1 MKKLPSH
8 VLAIVAA
15 GVFSTAM
22 AAEPRVA
29 PPPEAQLPSDERME
43 PEAPQADLKPAEADQ
58 PYSLQFSDELG
69 ESDLAD
75 TAPTLSN
82 FADADLWDRI
92 RHGFALNNLD
102 TTQVRDLEQ
111 WYAARPEYLY
121 RMADRAQRYLYHI
134 VNELER
140 RSMPLDL
147 ALLPVVESSFNPKA
161 YSSAHASG
169 IWQFIPSTGKNY
181 GLEQTWWYDGR
192 RDVLAATE
200 AALDYLQYLYGLF
213 GDWHLALA
221 AYNWGEGAVAR
232 ALAKNRAAGLPED
245 YQNIRMPAETQNYV
259 PKLLAIRNL
268 VANPARYG
276 LKMRAIPNRPY
287 FTAVNVPH
295 HMDTKVAAKLANM
308 PMDEFLSLNPAFNKP
323 VIAYKPSRKLLLPAE
338 KAEEFTSNLAS
349 YDKPL
354 LSWKPYATSRGE
366 RFERIAAKFGTTVEK
381 LREVNN
387 IGQAKMARGEMLLVP
402 SHNGE
407 IDAVNTAAMTE
418 APTIPSLPTYAKLER
433 VDTKP
438 ATHLVK
444 RGETLFSIAKHYG
457 MSPGE
462 LKSLN
467 QLNTNHVAAGK
478 VLVLEERRQA
488 GKVIRASAARESSPK
503 TRSTQYTVRRGDTI
517 FSIARRFN
525 VTVADLQ
532 RWNKAGK
539 HLTPGDVL
547 VIHLDN
553 S

>member
-1 MKKLPSH
+1 MTPQPSVSLPQDDKP
-8 VLAIVAA
+8 
-15 GVFSTAM
+15 
-22 AAEPRVA
+22 EP
-29 PPPEAQLPSDERME
+29 LPASATTSDETTS
-43 PEAPQADLKPAEADQ
+43 AADVDQ

-69 ESDLAD
+69 ESDVAD

-82 FADADLWDRI
+82 SLFPDNDLWDRI
-92 RHGFALNNLD
+92 RQGFALSNLD
-102 TTQVRDLEQ
+102 LAQVRDYEQ

-192 RDVLAATE
+192 RDVLAATD

-232 ALAKNRAAGLPED
+232 ALSKNRAAGLPED
-245 YQNIRMPAETQNYV
+245 YLNIRMPAETQNYV

-268 VANPARYG
+268 IADPARFG
-276 LKMRAIPNRPY
+276 LKLRPIPNRPY
-287 FTAVNVPH
+287 FKAVNVPH

-308 PMDEFLSLNPAFNKP
+308 PVEEFLHLNPAFNKP

-338 KAEEFTSNLAS
+338 KADVFTTNLAS

-354 LSWKPYATSRGE
+354 LSWKPYATQRGE
-366 RFERIAAKFGTTVEK
+366 RFERIAAKFGTTVDK

-387 IGQAKMARGEMLLVP
+387 IGQARMARGEMLLVP
-402 SHNGE
+402 SDNGE
-407 IDAVNTAAMTE
+407 VDAITAPALAETPMV
-418 APTIPSLPTYAKLER
+418 PSVPSYAKLDRIE
-433 VDTKP
+433 TQP
-438 ATHLVK
+438 ASHEVK
-444 RGETLFSIAKHYG
+444 RGETLFSIAKRYG

-462 LKSLN
+462 LKALN
-467 QLNTNHVAAGK
+467 QLNSNRVSAGK
-478 VLVLEERRQA
+478 ILVLEERRNTQ
-488 GKVIRASAARESSPK
+488 GKFIKVG
-503 TRSTQYTVRRGDTI
+503 TRVGRDEPAKSRGTQYVVKRGDTI
-517 FSIARRFN
+517 FSIARKFN

-532 RWNKAGK
+532 RWNKPSK
-539 HLTPGDVL
+539 RLTPGDRL